1 MQSIGTLLLILAA
14 WIVLVRVI
22 LPKLGIKG

>member
-14 WIVLVRVI
+14 WIFVVRVI
-22 LPKLGIKG
+22 FPKLGIKG